1 MLVIRFLLN
10 VGHHYTINMKK
21 LFIALFVSVI
31 ASLSARAQTTFSTN
45 LSAGTSLCLAFPAHI
60 SSITVAGT
68 SSGATTVT
76 LFDNSAA
83 SSTYTN
89 AAYTSA
95 LSYATNMT
103 SIITNSAGNL
113 QTNTFAGV
121 FTTTTTTAANTNTFP
136 SLAVYSAAASSVS
149 GPFTVNLNTVRGLAV
164 TASTNATLTVNYR
177 RLN

>member
-1 MLVIRFLLN
+1 
-10 VGHHYTINMKK
+10 MKK
-21 LFIALFVSVI
+21 LLKSLIAVGLLCVSMSVN
-31 ASLSARAQTTFSTN
+31 AQTTFSTN
-45 LSAGTSLCLAFPAHI
+45 LSAGTSLCLAFPLQI

-68 SSGATTVT
+68 SAGATTVT

-89 AAYTSA
+89 ATYTTTT
-95 LSYATNMT
+95 SYTTNMT
-103 SIITNSAGNL
+103 STITNSAGNL
-113 QTNTFAGV
+113 QTNTFVGV
-121 FTTTTTTAANTNTFP
+121 FTTTASVAANTNTWP
-136 SLAVYSAAASSVS
+136 SLAVYSAGASSVS